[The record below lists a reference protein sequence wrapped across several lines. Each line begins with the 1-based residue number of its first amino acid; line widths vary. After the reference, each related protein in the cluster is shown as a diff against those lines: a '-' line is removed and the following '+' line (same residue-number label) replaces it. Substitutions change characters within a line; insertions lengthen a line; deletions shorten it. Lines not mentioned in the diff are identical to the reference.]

1 MPNLL
6 FQKVHLY
13 CHSLDMPITKLD
25 KLELF
30 IDTAKNG
37 ELRINQLD
45 VLIAQIVNQMKEISI
60 SQSSVFR
67 GMHQ

>member
-1 MPNLL
+1 MTNLL

-13 CHSLDMPITKLD
+13 CHSLDMPIAKLD

-30 IDTAKNG
+30 IGTAKNG

-45 VLIAQIVNQMKEISI
+45 VIQQM
-60 SQSSVFR
+60 
-67 GMHQ
+67 H